1 MRGWLITLAI
11 TSVTF
16 AGTTIYFAQRLSE
29 ERERAAAEAPAP
41 AARIDAPAP
50 AKSSAP
56 AIAAAPSAKGGPAT
70 PPGAAFVSG
79 TLVNGVPQ
87 PMSDAEMK
95 KMQADYS
102 RNFLAQLAD
111 PERRE
116 EMLAENK
123 MMMRNTYPRV
133 AQVLGL
139 SPDEYSRFLELSAQ
153 QLIDMQEVSAKCMLD
168 PDCQMGNA
176 FPNGVDSRRQEL
188 DQLLGPD
195 RSRKLEVYKN
205 TMGER
210 EAVAQLR
217 GRLPDTL
224 RLSEDR
230 AEGLITA
237 LAEERDLIHREAAQR
252 GEGLGSFNIGAGM
265 VFAPSD
271 GATFEERYESARQS
285 SQRLHD
291 RAAQYLNA
299 EQLRA
304 FDEMQDETLLG
315 LRRMLRNKDG
325 MSMTTVGVIAPAT
338 PAN

>member
-1 MRGWLITLAI
+1 MSRLATLLGLTTA
-11 TSVTF
+11 VF
-16 AGTTIYFAQRLSE
+16 AGSTIYLAHRLSV
-29 ERERAAAEAPAP
+29 ERELRDTPMPGVAASATTPAAPVAP
-41 AARIDAPAP
+41 AATATVAPVPP
-50 AKSSAP
+50 AKSAASAGHAP
-56 AIAAAPSAKGGPAT
+56 ISTRAALVSA
-70 PPGAAFVSG
+70 
-79 TLVNGVPQ
+79 L
-87 PMSDAEMK
+87 PMSEAEMK

-102 RNFLAQLAD
+102 RSFLAQLAD

-116 EMLAENK
+116 EMLAEHK
-123 MMMRNTYPRV
+123 MMMRNSYPRV

-139 SPDEYSRFLELSAQ
+139 STDEYARFLELSAL
-153 QLIDMQEVSAKCMLD
+153 QLIDAQEASARCMLD
-168 PDCQMGNA
+168 PDCQVGNA
-176 FPNGVDSRRQEL
+176 LPKGFDSRKQEL
-188 DQLLGPD
+188 DELLGAD

-217 GRLPDTL
+217 TRLPDTA
-224 RLSEDR
+224 RLSDDQ

-252 GEGLGSFNIGAGM
+252 GEGVGSFNLGAGM
-265 VFAPSD
+265 VFAPAD
-271 GATFEERYESARQS
+271 GATFEERYEAARRG

-291 RAAQYLNA
+291 RAAQYLDT

-315 LRRMLRNKDG
+315 LRRMLRNKDAT
-325 MSMTTVGVIAPAT
+325 SMTTVGVIG

>member
-1 MRGWLITLAI
+1 MSRLVPALALS
-11 TSVTF
+11 TAAF
-16 AGTTIYFAQRLSE
+16 AGSTVYFAHQLSL
-29 ERERAAAEAPAP
+29 ERERRAESAPVVTTPTPTSEAHAAPVRAGAPVPAHAAESTANKGLSPWV
-41 AARIDAPAP
+41 AAT
-50 AKSSAP
+50 SA
-56 AIAAAPSAKGGPAT
+56 SDQ
-70 PPGAAFVSG
+70 V
-79 TLVNGVPQ
+79 
-87 PMSDAEMK
+87 MSEADMK
-95 KMQADYS
+95 KMQAEYS
-102 RNFLAQLAD
+102 RSFLAQLAD

-116 EMLAENK
+116 EMLAEHK

-139 SPDEYSRFLELSAQ
+139 SPEEYSSFLELSAQ
-153 QLIDMQEVSAKCMLD
+153 QLIDMQEAGAKCVLD
-168 PDCQMGNA
+168 ADCQMGNS
-176 FPNGVDSRRQEL
+176 FPNGNDSRKQEL

-217 GRLPDTL
+217 GRLPDTM
-224 RLSEDR
+224 RLSDDR

-252 GEGLGSFNIGAGM
+252 GDGLSSFNIGAGM
-265 VFAPSD
+265 VFAPAD

-325 MSMTTVGVIAPAT
+325 MSMTTVGVIGPAD
-338 PAN
+338 

>member
-1 MRGWLITLAI
+1 MSRLVPVLAL
-11 TSVTF
+11 TTAAF
-16 AGTTIYFAQRLSE
+16 AGTTIYLAHQLAL
-29 ERERAAAEAPAP
+29 ERERHAATVPTAAGSRPTPADAPVAPATIASSTP
-41 AARIDAPAP
+41 AAKPAATKGTTAYITGTGSMADA
-50 AKSSAP
+50 
-56 AIAAAPSAKGGPAT
+56 
-70 PPGAAFVSG
+70 
-79 TLVNGVPQ
+79 Q
-87 PMSDAEMK
+87 PMSEDDMK

-102 RNFLAQLAD
+102 RSFLAQLAD

-116 EMLAENK
+116 EVLAEHK

-139 SPDEYSRFLELSAQ
+139 SVEEYSRFLELSAQ
-153 QLIDMQEVSAKCMLD
+153 QLIDMQEASAKCILE
-168 PDCQMGNA
+168 PDCQMANA
-176 FPNGVDSRRQEL
+176 FPNGNDSRKQEL

-195 RSRKLEVYKN
+195 RSRKLDVYKN

-224 RLSEDR
+224 RISDDK

-237 LAEERDLIHREAAQR
+237 LAEERELIHREAAQR
-252 GEGLGSFNIGAGM
+252 GDGMSSFNMGAGM

-271 GATFEERYESARQS
+271 GATFEDRYESARQS

-291 RAAQYLNA
+291 RAAQFLSA

-325 MSMTTVGVIAPAT
+325 LSMTTVGVIGPAE
-338 PAN
+338 

>member
-1 MRGWLITLAI
+1 VFAASTL
-11 TSVTF
+11 
-16 AGTTIYFAQRLSE
+16 YFAHQVGV
-29 ERERAAAEAPAP
+29 ERERHAAASPVVAATLPAAANASAAARAP
-41 AARIDAPAP
+41 AAVDATTP
-50 AKSSAP
+50 AK
-56 AIAAAPSAKGGPAT
+56 PAT
-70 PPGAAFVSG
+70 KGSPAFVSA
-79 TLVNGVPQ
+79 TLVNGMPQ
-87 PMSDAEMK
+87 PMSEADMK

-116 EMLAENK
+116 EMLAEHK
-123 MMMRNTYPRV
+123 MIMRNTYPRV

-153 QLIDMQEVSAKCMLD
+153 QLIDMQESSAKCMLD

-176 FPNGVDSRRQEL
+176 LPNGVDTRKQEL

-217 GRLPDTL
+217 GRLPDTV
-224 RLSEDR
+224 RLSDDR

-252 GEGLGSFNIGAGM
+252 GEGMGSFNIGVGM

-291 RAAQYLNA
+291 RASQYLNA